1 MMAGDGHSTG
11 HSAVPRPRPTGAPQ
25 VLAALLALL
34 ACPSAAMAVFILVAG
49 QQVALPHL
57 VFCLLQLVIL
67 VPLVRG
73 GARWLRPTRLSRP
86 RDATPPLLL
95 LLAAVLVL
103 GVTRLR
109 AYWDGILGSALPRVR
124 SGVRSGVPLEV
135 DLLYLAATGLAMLS
149 LLAAAGSIALL
160 IWNAGPVRDLR
171 GHGRDLAEETSR
183 TVLHPS
189 DGEAPAAAAGP
200 PVATGADEPF
210 WRRHLSPLSRVLL
223 ALAVVATPASI
234 LLFALA
240 RPAPALSDLLLLLAA
255 FAPVPG
261 VTWAVLASL
270 WRRDEELGI
279 VRAALLRTLVLPPL
293 SVAGFLPA
301 ALLALLP
308 AVSEGF
314 DAQRLVA
321 VVDDEIVPP
330 GISPLAWVALSAV
343 MAVAASILA
352 GLAVIVVVVMLIVA
366 FFMPQVLI
374 RDNDMSTAP
383 EHRRQNIAAVRALTL
398 LIVLIFVFS
407 LLITDADTHD
417 ARFWAAMAVLLA
429 IVALTWYVWRTQRV
443 DHARRRVQGTQ
454 ARAPGPQPPA
464 RPDRMREEP
473 GSGPSPS

>member
-1 MMAGDGHSTG
+1 
-11 HSAVPRPRPTGAPQ
+11 
-25 VLAALLALL
+25 
-34 ACPSAAMAVFILVAG
+34 
-49 QQVALPHL
+49 
-57 VFCLLQLVIL
+57 
-67 VPLVRG
+67 
-73 GARWLRPTRLSRP
+73 
-86 RDATPPLLL
+86 
-95 LLAAVLVL
+95 
-103 GVTRLR
+103 
-109 AYWDGILGSALPRVR
+109 

-352 GLAVIVVVVMLIVA
+352 GLAVIVVVVMPIVA

-374 RDNDMSTAP
+374 
-383 EHRRQNIAAVRALTL
+383 
-398 LIVLIFVFS
+398 FVCS

-429 IVALTWYVWRTQRV
+429 IVALTWYAWRTQRV
-443 DHARRRVQGTQ
+443 DHARLRAQGTP
-454 ARAPGPQPPA
+454 ARVPGPRPPA